1 MEYVLCH
8 HGVKGQRWGIR
19 RYQNADG
26 SLTPAGRKR
35 YENDDGSLN
44 DAGRKFYAEQDRA
57 RRAAANPEQAARGT
71 TLAKREQ
78 TAAIADAKQAVVNKI
93 TDKNTA
99 AAVNSAA
106 EAARKLS
113 ATEKQTRKK
122 PEIQKMDLSNMSDK
136 QMRDEINRALLERQ
150 YNEMFAPRK
159 VNKGREFVGKAL
171 EVGGVM
177 LTTAGAALSI
187 AVMVQ
192 QLRGK
197 VGG

>member
-1 MEYVLCH
+1 MEQYVLYH
-8 HGVKGQRWGIR
+8 HGVKGQRWGVR
-19 RYQNADG
+19 RFQNEDG
-26 SLTPAGRKR
+26 SLTAEGRKR
-35 YENDDGSLN
+35 YVREDGSLN
-44 DAGRKFYAEQDRA
+44 AAGKKFYEEQDRA
-57 RRAAANPEQAARGT
+57 RRAAATPTQSAKDTA
-71 TLAKREQ
+71 LAKREQ
-78 TAAIADAKQAVVNKI
+78 TAAVVDTLTSK
-93 TDKNTA
+93 KTA
-99 AAVNSAA
+99 EAVNSAA